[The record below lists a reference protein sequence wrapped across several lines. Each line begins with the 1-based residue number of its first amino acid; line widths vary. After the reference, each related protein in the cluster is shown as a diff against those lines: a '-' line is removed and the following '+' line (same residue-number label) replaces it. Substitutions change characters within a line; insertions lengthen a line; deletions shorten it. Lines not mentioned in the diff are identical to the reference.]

1 MGQCFDTEWTYFAFI
16 ALFVF
21 VTFCFGLPY
30 FFWTLVRRR
39 KAVLDEYYKRVNKD
53 HIRDSERRA
62 ALQEKEIAEALAL
75 ARRYKDED
83 ADSKTGAGGGSKVLK
98 QGRAAA
104 RARTRIAAE
113 EPSSASEDAVVVRG
127 VEGNVKTFA
136 ESREEWEETCA
147 NVRQYFKAKNDY
159 EKIKFLHQDYDEEFC
174 YWEVVEIARKF
185 CSVTVPGIINQ
196 SFSGGDLIFG
206 VVSSFVFFSLH
217 VYAKPYKFQALD
229 TLKGVVLV
237 TEFLTVYILLLS
249 KASTELQERN
259 STWGFAVLPNLDFLS
274 SCVLAVQAFSAVFIA
289 TTGYGLVKEIVVK
302 LRKQLKDFS
311 AGSAKGTGWGAA
323 AGKMTQKQAA
333 RTIWRFWKG
342 SKGDK
347 PVETKPQKVDQT
359 KSKRPLISSP
369 KPEQPQAEA
378 PPPSK
383 KEELRPHSSRL
394 EDVKKDAM
402 SPSAPVGARS
412 SNYRPPVAQSLST
425 SRAQALQARL
435 RAAPALLSLGRRPA
449 SMLAESKE
457 AAVRIESGVEPEEEA
472 AFVAD
477 VVTSAWGGGGKV
489 AVGAGGTL
497 EIDLDSSSGDEM

>member
-1 MGQCFDTEWTYFAFI
+1 MFAWNFFHPTVTLTVSEMLRCTKVVGFEYPFLNADFRIQCFDTEWTYFAFI

-75 ARRYKDED
+75 AKRYKDED
-83 ADSKTGAGGGSKVLK
+83 AGSKTSDGGGSKVLK

-104 RARTRIAAE
+104 RARTRIAAEKPTAE

-217 VYAKPYKFQALD
+217 VYAKPYKFQAL
-229 TLKGVVLV
+229 
-237 TEFLTVYILLLS
+237 
-249 KASTELQERN
+249 
-259 STWGFAVLPNLDFLS
+259 
-274 SCVLAVQAFSAVFIA
+274 SAVFIA
-289 TTGYGLVKEIVVK
+289 TTGYGLVKEIAVK

-342 SKGDK
+342 SKGSK
-347 PVETKPQKVDQT
+347 SFETKPQKVDRN

-369 KPEQPQAEA
+369 KPEQPQAEV

-412 SNYRPPVAQSLST
+412 SNYRPPVAQ

-489 AVGAGGTL
+489 AVGAGGRRDLSPFFLGFVVAMMSVGTL
-497 EIDLDSSSGDEM
+497 E